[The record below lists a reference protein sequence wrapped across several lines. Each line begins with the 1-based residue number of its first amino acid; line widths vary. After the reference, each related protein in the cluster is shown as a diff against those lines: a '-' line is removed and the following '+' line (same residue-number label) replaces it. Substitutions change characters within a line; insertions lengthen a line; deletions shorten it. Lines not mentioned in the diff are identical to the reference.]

1 MAIIV
6 GAIKKAIFCHLSSR
20 TPCASHLIRNA
31 HPNPNAQ
38 TPKRLGRS
46 RQAEYAAAIRHSQ
59 SVYPAVLPSSFLSY
73 FLCGQTSR
81 NRYTVLP
88 SFLTIMILFGRPFMQ
103 RESDR
108 KAGAKK
114 KYRIVKIIML
124 NFLRPEQQSPPQ
136 RGRVNA
142 RKTHSLCP
150 FLSYRRIT
158 LNRLGIVFSY

>member
-1 MAIIV
+1 MKREHFEEHTFLALRWV
-6 GAIKKAIFCHLSSR
+6 GGNNRWRYQESNILPPLK
-20 TPCASHLIRNA
+20 
-31 HPNPNAQ
+31 PNALRLGLALDSKCAPL
-38 TPKRLGRS
+38 PKRLGRS

-59 SVYPAVLPSSFLSY
+59 SVYPAVLPSSSFLSY

-124 NFLRPEQQSPPQ
+124 NFLRPEQPLSPPQ
-136 RGRVNA
+136 SSQRTR
-142 RKTHSLCP
+142 TS
-150 FLSYRRIT
+150 
-158 LNRLGIVFSY
+158 